1 MVNLFRRGPAEPG
14 SLTAGLLAL
23 LEHCDPSLLNGLLE
37 RAGIDSDVPVGAELA
52 VEFPA
57 PGGPTAT
64 GVITAPQLRVTLIT
78 QAPGERW
85 EPQAAAALD
94 GTVLAVTMGGRAPE
108 HVHGLTWEQVDRWLA
123 AAAERYDPESR
134 TGFLV
139 RQFRAYLAELGIEYF
154 AGFAPEQL
162 EGAADAFAGFNQFHQ
177 TADRFF
183 QRFAAAL
190 AAGRE
195 GAAQVRQSRAEDLL
209 TGYFYRDYGG
219 APFGPAGFLRL
230 AFHVPEQELQL
241 SFWVVPGVG
250 TDAHERLREALS
262 GNGDFLEALRGLE
275 EKPLLWLWSPGGDR
289 KLPLEAF
296 RPALLTEIDWAQ
308 YQTGIQRSVPFESLT
323 GEGLVDRVTDLM
335 AELLAALAPVLSPQL
350 H

>member
-14 SLTAGLLAL
+14 SLTAALLAL

-37 RAGIDSDVPVGAELA
+37 RAGIDSDVPVGAE
-52 VEFPA
+52 VQVQFPA
-57 PGGPTAT
+57 PGGPPAA
-64 GVITAPQLRVTLIT
+64 GVITAPGLRVTVIT

-85 EPQAAAALD
+85 DPQAAAGLGD
-94 GTVLAVTMGGRAPE
+94 TVLAVTLGARAPE
-108 HVHGLTWEQVDRWLA
+108 GVHGLTWERVDRWLA
-123 AAAERYDPESR
+123 TAAEQYDPESR

-154 AGFAPEQL
+154 AGFSPEQL
-162 EGAADAFAGFNQFHQ
+162 EGAAGAFAGFNHFHQ

-250 TDAHERLREALS
+250 TDVHERLREALTDNP
-262 GNGDFLEALRGLE
+262 GFVNLLQGLE

-289 KLPLEAF
+289 KLPLADL
-296 RPALLTEIDWAQ
+296 RPAALADIEWGQ
-308 YQTGIQRSVPFESLT
+308 YQVGIQRSAPFDRLA
-323 GEGLVDRVTDLM
+323 GEGLVERVGELM
-335 AELLAALAPVLSPQL
+335 EELLGALAPVLNPQL